1 MTPLQ
6 SVVKP
11 EVHEVVMDEL
21 HGIVVIS
28 YEAPH
33 VFAISST
40 ALKNAHIIVHDV
52 GDAEAARSGPKIICT
67 SFGSAAL
74 RRLSR
79 VITVTVREAEF

>member
-21 HGIVVIS
+21 HGIVLILP

-40 ALKNAHIIVHDV
+40 ALKN
-52 GDAEAARSGPKIICT
+52 GKSSFMMSGMQKQPDAAQSSFDQSVCT
-67 SFGSAAL
+67 LYCKYQRTPSE
-74 RRLSR
+74 SR
-79 VITVTVREAEF
+79 I